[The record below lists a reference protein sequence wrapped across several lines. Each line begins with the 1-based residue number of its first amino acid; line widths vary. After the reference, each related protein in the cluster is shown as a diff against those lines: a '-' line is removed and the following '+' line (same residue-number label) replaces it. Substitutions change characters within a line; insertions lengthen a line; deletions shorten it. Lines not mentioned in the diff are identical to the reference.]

1 MNRVKLISVALF
13 CVCCS
18 RAGFS
23 VLLASESFSSAGY
36 LDAVNFGATNQYRTN
51 TIGTVGFSSANNANA
66 YWIGSTANVQPIH
79 AVNLSHPAISGSA
92 MAGGAIVRS
101 PREDFVR
108 QSSRRLAS
116 EPAGTTFFMSGLVS
130 VNGPLTNMKSGEQA
144 SMGLSDQFSNTA
156 FNRRGFGLGLYRDED
171 SVFLA
176 AFANNSVFKL
186 GDALTD
192 AQLSQAHHIVLKL
205 EIGVGATDALTA
217 WYAVSG
223 TSVLISAGKWENLDT
238 ADNGADICVFGL
250 QSLGVGN
257 TDPAGVAF
265 DEWRFGSTMKDVTAG
280 GLLRLIIINN

>member
-1 MNRVKLISVALF
+1 M
-13 CVCCS
+13 
-18 RAGFS
+18 
-23 VLLASESFSSAGY
+23 
-36 LDAVNFGATNQYRTN
+36 
-51 TIGTVGFSSANNANA
+51 
-66 YWIGSTANVQPIH
+66 
-79 AVNLSHPAISGSA
+79 
-92 MAGGAIVRS
+92 
-101 PREDFVR
+101 
-108 QSSRRLAS
+108 AS